1 MVDQPA
7 RSAPGARAGARR
19 PRRMA
24 PERRRDHLIA
34 TALQLYS
41 RRSPQE
47 VSVDDIVEE
56 ADVSRALFYRYFTN
70 IRDLHVTALTKV
82 VDELLVELTLPSS
95 GDPRRDLHTALERF
109 LEFAETYAASYTA
122 LLRSGSTI
130 ATSNTSTLVERV
142 RKHVV
147 DQLRE
152 HLGLNEAPR
161 ALERTLRG
169 WVAVVETTLLFWLED
184 RDMSKEQLEAWLA
197 DQLFAMVAT
206 TAQHDPAS
214 ARHLSSLLGPPTA

>member
-1 MVDQPA
+1 MVEHPT
-7 RSAPGARAGARR
+7 RSVRAGAAARR

-41 RRSPQE
+41 RRSPTE
-47 VSVDDIVEE
+47 VSVDDIVEA

-70 IRDLHVTALTKV
+70 IRDLHVTALSKV

-95 GDPRRDLHTALERF
+95 GDFRADLHVALRRF
-109 LEFAETYAASYTA
+109 LEFAEIYAASYTA

-130 ATSNTSTLVERV
+130 ATSGTSTLVERV
-142 RKHVV
+142 RTHVV

-152 HLGLNEAPR
+152 HLGLDETPR
-161 ALERTLRG
+161 ALERTLRA
-169 WVAVVETTLLFWLED
+169 WVAVVETTLLSWLED
-184 RDMSKEQLEAWLA
+184 RDMADEQLEFWLT

-206 TAQHDPAS
+206 TARHDPTT
-214 ARHLSSLLGPPTA
+214 ARKLCPFLGSG